1 MDENLREQHAYI
13 DKALDKRTPLKD
25 EMKAPKVDKLRALIK
40 QVGHGVVDVVPE
52 GVEKEQALTALRQV
66 LMWVE
71 AGTELHQPTGM
82 PRITAARID
91 EATAVQM
98 RDRASKLPGEI

>member
-1 MDENLREQHAYI
+1 MDENLREQHASI
-13 DKALDKRTPLKD
+13 DKALDKRLPLRD
-25 EMKAPKVDKLRALIK
+25 EMKAPKVDKLRSLIK

-52 GVEKEQALTALRQV
+52 GVEKEQALVALRQV

-71 AGTELHQPTGM
+71 AGTELHQESGI

-91 EATAVQM
+91 EATAVAM
-98 RDRASKLPGEI
+98 RDKGSKLPGEI